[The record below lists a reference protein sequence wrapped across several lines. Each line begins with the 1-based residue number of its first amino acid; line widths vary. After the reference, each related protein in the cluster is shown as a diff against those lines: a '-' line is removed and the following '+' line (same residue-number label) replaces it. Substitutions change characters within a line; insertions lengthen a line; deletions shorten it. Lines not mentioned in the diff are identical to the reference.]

1 MRVGIIF
8 AYVDYHRRGQRNRLS
23 MQPQIGPLIAGLLP
37 PDVEIDVVNETWE
50 APDWER
56 DYDLLFISAMHS
68 DFDRARQI
76 SHYWRARGAKTVF
89 GGAFASSYPGLCQPY
104 FDSVIVGDPEST
116 VPAAWRDFCRGELQ
130 PQYRSNA
137 YDPALVATPRFD
149 LLAGKAVHSFGL
161 EATRGC
167 PFTCEF
173 CVLTGLG
180 TRHHTRP
187 VASVIRDIEA
197 GQRMLAG
204 KVPGFKT
211 RVVGFCDNNIGGNLG
226 YLRELCAALRPRG
239 IQWYAAATFNVIC
252 QPQLVKLMAEAG
264 CRILFVGIESFNTDA
279 LAGMGKHQNAIHKT
293 RAALDCCRDHGIL
306 VISGMLVSP
315 LNDDVGYLRQL
326 PQHLADCGLHV
337 PTFLSFETPIPGTP
351 YFRRLARETAPA
363 FLPGALLRDFACY
376 TLVVRP
382 RKAPV
387 DEFIAAYR
395 AALGEV
401 FSVRQRIGKLVD
413 DLPRLL
419 RRGHWFPAATDL
431 VDMITMQS
439 ARPAPGRTFLAGT
452 DTPPPERVPLGD
464 NDFASE
470 QERDAI
476 MEPWQVTGGDGR
488 VLPQWLGSD
497 IVFAPRRHRP
507 ESLVPA
513 RAPELEPVAA
523 LT

>member
-1 MRVGIIF
+1 
-8 AYVDYHRRGQRNRLS
+8 

-37 PDVEIDVVNETWE
+37 QDIDIEVINETWE
-50 APDWER
+50 EPDWER
-56 DYDLLFISAMHS
+56 HYDLLFISGVHS

-76 SHYWRARGAKTVF
+76 SHYWRSRGAKTVY
-89 GGAFASSYPGLCQPY
+89 GGAFASSYPQLCQPY
-104 FDSVIVGDPEST
+104 FDAVIVGDPEST
-116 VPAAWRDFCRGELQ
+116 VPAAYRDFCRGELK
-130 PQYRSNA
+130 PQYRSDA
-137 YDPALVATPRFD
+137 YDSSLVATPRFD

-187 VASVIRDIEA
+187 VASVIRDIQA
-197 GQRMLAG
+197 GQRMLERL
-204 KVPGFKT
+204 VPRFKT

-226 YLRELCAALRPRG
+226 YLRELCAVLKPLG

-252 QPQLVKLMAEAG
+252 QPQLVRLMAEAG

-279 LAGMGKHQNAIHKT
+279 LAAMGKHQNAIHKT
-293 RAALDCCRDHGIL
+293 RAAIDSCRDHGIL
-306 VISGMLVSP
+306 VVSGMLVSP

-351 YFRRLARETAPA
+351 YFRRLARETKPA

-382 RKAPV
+382 RKASV

-395 AALGEV
+395 EALGEV
-401 FSVRQRIGKLVD
+401 FSVRQRISKLAD

-431 VDMITMQS
+431 VDMVSMQS
-439 ARPAPGRTFLAGT
+439 ARLAPDRTFLAGT
-452 DTPPPERVPLGD
+452 DTPPPERVPLSD

-470 QERDAI
+470 RERDAI
-476 MEPWQVTGGDGR
+476 MEPWQVTGSDGR

-497 IVFAPRRHRP
+497 VIFAPRRTSAAR
-507 ESLVPA
+507 ES
-513 RAPELEPVAA
+513 RAVAPDLEPATA